1 MERSIQLRSE
11 ERAIGGCAGIMRL
24 GVVSWCSVPSAPLFD
39 FVPWSIRVKLF
50 QIALKQKT
58 VSGDEEHLGPN
69 QPLRAILLSVAAFA
83 AVVSRAF
90 ISLPRH
96 NSTMRNAIRQLRK
109 QAVLRQEGLANLL
122 GVSRQTII
130 AIENDKYTLH
140 A

>member
-1 MERSIQLRSE
+1 MKNTLVLTSFCGQFSFPLP
-11 ERAIGGCAGIMRL
+11 RL
-24 GVVSWCSVPSAPLFD
+24 QQWFP
-39 FVPWSIRVKLF
+39 
-50 QIALKQKT
+50 
-58 VSGDEEHLGPN
+58 
-69 QPLRAILLSVAAFA
+69 
-83 AVVSRAF
+83 RAF